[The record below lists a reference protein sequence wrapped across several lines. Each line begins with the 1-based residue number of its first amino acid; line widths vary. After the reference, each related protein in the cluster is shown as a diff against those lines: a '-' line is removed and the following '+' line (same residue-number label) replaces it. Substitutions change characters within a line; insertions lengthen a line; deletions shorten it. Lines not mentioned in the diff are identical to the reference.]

1 MAKQNILT
9 RSKKLKAAECYS
21 KGQWQEADAL
31 YQSVCKLDPVDVG
44 SWVVRAELNRELGR
58 FEEAES
64 YCRRALALEPG
75 FALAHLELG
84 NTLMS
89 QGKPDFAVAAYRKAI
104 QLQPDFPEAHYNLA
118 NVFREM
124 GSLDKAAEHYR
135 VAVELRPNFVQALN
149 NLGPVLTTLGL
160 NAEAA
165 KVLSKAHAMLPDS
178 PEILSNI
185 GDLLRQDQRRHE
197 AIEKYEHALKLAPNH
212 LEAISGLADVLE
224 HANRFDEAR
233 VMVDRGLALRPDN
246 AALQIVAA
254 SLDRRDGRYGEAAGR
269 LETLLEKQ
277 PDSPEMGPAYMLLG
291 QVYDRLD
298 KPEMAFA
305 AFSKGNALAAEFE
318 KTVFRNLPSYQDH
331 VRRMRGYLDADFG
344 DCAPTSFAETG
355 VPPPIFLMGFM
366 RSGTTLIEQVLDSHP
381 ALRALEEKPT
391 VGTMVKA
398 FEEMAQG
405 RANALADL
413 TEDEVA
419 TLRRIYFEE
428 AARHVDIRPGAILM
442 DKMPLNTAHAHII
455 WRVFPDAKFILA
467 IRHPCD
473 VCLSSFMQNFRIN
486 EATSIFL
493 DLEEGAKT
501 YAEVMNVWRKAVQ
514 TLPIQYH
521 RIRYEDLVAN
531 FEQEVRAL
539 LDFLGLEWRDEVLGY
554 AERALKRGNV
564 HTASYHQVTQPI
576 YQHAK
581 YRWRRYAAQMSS
593 VMSTLE
599 PYIDYYGYAEPSV
612 AAT

>member
-31 YQSVCKLDPVDVG
+31 YQSVCQLDPADTA
-44 SWVVRAELNRELGR
+44 SWVMRAELNREFGR
-58 FEEAES
+58 FQEAES
-64 YCRRALALEPG
+64 YCRRALALKPG

-84 NTLMS
+84 NALMS
-89 QGKPDFAVAAYRKAI
+89 QGKTDLSVAAYRKAI
-104 QLQPDFPEAHYNLA
+104 QLQPDIPEAHYNLGNA
-118 NVFREM
+118 WREM
-124 GSLDKAAEHYR
+124 GNLDKAAEHYR
-135 VAVELRPNFVQALN
+135 IAVQLRPNFVQALN
-149 NLGPVLTTLGL
+149 NLGAILTRIGG
-160 NAEAA
+160 NMEAA
-165 KVLSKAHAMLPDS
+165 NVLSKANALSPDS

-185 GDLLRQDQRRHE
+185 GFLLRQDQRRHE
-197 AIEKYEHALKLAPNH
+197 AIEKYEHALRLDSDH
-212 LEAISGLADVLE
+212 LEAICGLADVLE
-224 HANRFDEAR
+224 HANRFVEAR
-233 VMVDRGLALRPDN
+233 EMVERGLALSPDN
-246 AALQIVAA
+246 PTLQVVAA
-254 SLDRRDGRYGEAAGR
+254 RLDRRDGRYEEAARR
-269 LETLLEKQ
+269 LEVLLEKQ
-277 PDSPEMGPAYMLLG
+277 PCTPELGPAYMLQG

-298 KPEMAFA
+298 KPELAFA

-318 KTVFRNLPSYQDH
+318 KMVSRNLPSYLDH
-331 VRRMRGYLDADFG
+331 VRRMRDYLDADFG
-344 DCAPTSFAETG
+344 NCVPVPFAEAG

-366 RSGTTLIEQVLDSHP
+366 RSGTTLLEQVLDGHP
-381 ALRALEEKPT
+381 SLQALEEKPT
-391 VGTMVKA
+391 VDAMVKA

-413 TEDEVA
+413 TGEEVA
-419 TLRRIYFEE
+419 TLRKIYFEE
-428 AARHVDIRPGAILM
+428 AARHVDIRPGAILV
-442 DKMPLNTAHAHII
+442 DKMPLNTTNAHVI

-486 EATSIFL
+486 ESTTNFL
-493 DLEEGAKT
+493 NLEEGANT
-501 YAEVMNVWRKAVQ
+501 YAAVMNVWRKAVHA
-514 TLPIQYH
+514 LPIQYH

-539 LDFLGLEWRDEVLGY
+539 LDFLGLEWRDDVLGY

-581 YRWRRYAAQMSS
+581 YRWKRYASQMAP
-593 VMSTLE
+593 VMGILG
-599 PYIDYYGYAEPSV
+599 PFIDYFDYSEK
-612 AAT
+612 